1 MITSKIAIKKPSPIA
16 SYVLQRVTAP
26 RTTKNVYIIP
36 LATYCLCNY
45 LTIMLYPILF
55 VVNTFIFIQV
65 ENYQQCFAFAKT
77 HDIYIYYS
85 FLLLSIL
92 LYSYLGYRVVY
103 QPVTNWYT
111 KTFFCLSWHRKLIAW
126 DLVAQISIYAY

>member
-77 HDIYIYYS
+77 HDIYTTLFFSYLFY
-85 FLLLSIL
+85 SIL
-92 LYSYLGYRVVY
+92 IW
-103 QPVTNWYT
+103 VTEWYT
-111 KTFFCLSWHRKLIAW
+111 NRLQTGIPRRFS
-126 DLVAQISIYAY
+126 AYPGIEN

>member
-77 HDIYIYYS
+77 HDIYILLFSSLIYS
-85 FLLLSIL
+85 TLFLSGLPSGIPTGYKLVYQDVFLLIL
-92 LYSYLGYRVVY
+92 
-103 QPVTNWYT
+103 
-111 KTFFCLSWHRKLIAW
+111 A
-126 DLVAQISIYAY
+126 